1 MMSDRMNSSGNT
13 ISTVAHT
20 IAGEVEK
27 ILYTSEDASYCVVR
41 FLDEDGNQVC
51 ARGDLGGV
59 APGQHVVFT
68 GRWENHKE
76 YGRQLKVENYSVTPP
91 VTAEGI
97 QRYLASGVLPGI
109 GGKTAKLIVDH
120 FGRET
125 LHILDTA
132 PKKLL
137 DIPGLGKKKVDA
149 IRKAWQQNNDRRSLR
164 LQLESFGISPAYF
177 KRITECYGDEA
188 PEKIRDNPY
197 RLASDVKGIGFL
209 LADRIAEKA
218 GIGKNDPKR
227 MDAGITYAFAQM
239 KLSGHICMPE
249 HEFVAY
255 VASILSVEETIADNA
270 LRNALLAGKAERIP
284 SPEYGNVIYEPVM
297 MRLENELPFR
307 ITLLLRSQKHA
318 ALPILNVPTPADST
332 FSEEQI
338 NAVNCTGKAA
348 FSILT
353 GGPGVGKTTVIS
365 EITRR
370 AGIAK
375 VPVTLAAPTGRAA
388 KRMEETTGREA
399 QTIHRLLKW
408 DPIKKGF
415 VHNKFNPLPVGIY
428 IIDETSML
436 DILLAVALFRAIP
449 QGATVLLAG
458 DPDQLPSVGPGN
470 VLNDLID
477 SGICPV
483 SRLTKIFRQGNGSG
497 IIRAAHAVNAGF
509 LPERPKTNEGI
520 RDFYW
525 IEKDDPE
532 ETADVIERLIAD
544 RIPARFG
551 LDPVRDIQLLCPMNR
566 GVAGTIAMNTRLQ
579 EILNPSANDKFFM
592 SGERKFLCGDKVMQT
607 VNNYDKNVFNGDMG
621 FLQTVEYG
629 ENRFV
634 VNYDGREVEYAF
646 EDADQLVPAYA
657 VTVHKSQGCEFP
669 AVVMPMLSQH
679 YMMLQRNLL
688 YTGIT
693 RAKKLMILVGSY
705 KAVSMAVRNAVR
717 TPRYSLLLD
726 KLKREVVS

>member
-1 MMSDRMNSSGNT
+1 MDDRVNTNSASA
-13 ISTVAHT
+13 SSPVAHT
-20 IAGEVEK
+20 IAGEIEK
-27 ILYTSEDASYCVVR
+27 VLYSSEDASYCVVR

-51 ARGDLGGV
+51 ARGALGGI

-68 GRWENHKE
+68 GRWETHKE

-109 GGKTAKLIVDH
+109 GEKTAKLIVDH

-125 LHILDTA
+125 LHVLDTA
-132 PKKLL
+132 PKKLR

-149 IRKAWQQNNDRRSLR
+149 IRKAWQENNDRRTLR
-164 LQLESFGISPAYF
+164 LQLESFGITPAYF

-188 PEKIRDNPY
+188 PEKIRENPY
-197 RLASDVKGIGFL
+197 RLATDVKGIGFL

-227 MDAGITYAFAQM
+227 MDAGIAYSFSQM

-249 HEFVAY
+249 AEFVSY
-255 VASILSVEETIADNA
+255 IASILSVEQPVAENA
-270 LRNALLAGKAERIP
+270 LRNALIAGKAERIP
-284 SPEYGNVIYEPVM
+284 SPEYGNVIYDPVM

-307 ITLLLRSQKHA
+307 ISMLLKCKQHS
-318 ALPILNVPTPADST
+318 ALPLLSVPTPPDST
-332 FSEEQI
+332 FSQEQI
-338 NAVNCTGKAA
+338 DAVNSTGEFA

-388 KRMEETTGREA
+388 KRMEETTGKEA

-415 VHNKFNPLPVGIY
+415 VHNKQNPLPVGIY

-449 QGATVLLAG
+449 KGASVLLAG

-483 SRLTKIFRQGNGSG
+483 SRLTKIFRQGSGSG
-497 IIRAAHAVNAGF
+497 IIRAAHAVNAGI
-509 LPERPKTNEGI
+509 LPERPRPNEGI
-520 RDFYW
+520 TDFYW

-551 LDPVRDIQLLCPMNR
+551 FDPVRDIQLLCPMNR
-566 GVAGTIAMNTRLQ
+566 GASGTFAMNTRLQ
-579 EILNPSANDKFFM
+579 ELLNPNPVSQGFM
-592 SGERKFLCGDKVMQT
+592 SGERRFLCGDKVMQT
-607 VNNYDKNVFNGDMG
+607 VNNYDKAVFNGDMG
-621 FLQTVEYG
+621 FLQSVEYG
-629 ENRFV
+629 ENSFT

-646 EDADQLVPAYA
+646 DDADQLVQAYA

-705 KAVSMAVRNAVR
+705 KAVSMAVRNSVR

-726 KLKREVVS
+726 KLKREVPL